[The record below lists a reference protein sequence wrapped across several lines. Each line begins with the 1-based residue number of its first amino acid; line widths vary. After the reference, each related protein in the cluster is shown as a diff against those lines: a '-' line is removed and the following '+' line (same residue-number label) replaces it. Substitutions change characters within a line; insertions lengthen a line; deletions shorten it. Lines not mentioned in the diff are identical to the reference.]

1 MDDVPT
7 SQPAPNTAEVLDPLT
22 APLKRHRV
30 ITQAQAYAVATR
42 DLHTDGH
49 MQFQHAP
56 CPTHVQ
62 GGAGTMSRDTL
73 LSGAAA
79 LDPAS
84 LDAHERWVLWKN
96 LDRGGRA
103 TKVPIRPDGETASAA
118 NPHDWFTRAICASA
132 QTALGADGVGIILG
146 PLADGTWLGGLDFD
160 NCRHDDALTPW
171 AQVIVDRLAT
181 YTEVSPSGTGVKAF
195 FTLTPEDASAIR
207 TLLGDRDGRKWS
219 TENRGDHPPAI
230 ELYLKGR
237 YFTFTGRSIGAPY
250 LRTVSKADLVWLMEA
265 AAHQFPGKSPE
276 QRTND
281 NSRSAKAFRRA
292 MAKRADGHTFED
304 FVDALGRDPDLA
316 GWLEEKGA
324 QANGRELQR
333 AWARAGDYLQREDA
347 EGAGD
352 LSGPDN
358 DDHIFGDLDRFR
370 IANMTQGEPP
380 KLRFLLDG
388 LMPLGTLG
396 VVYGPGGVGKSLFA
410 MDICLEVANLT
421 PANDNTARPHAILG
435 STVPPYARGASVF
448 ITLEDDEDEVHRR
461 TTSLDPDRTRR
472 NGPCYVIT
480 ASSLDNF
487 DPALVTMKDRAAVLT
502 KLAERELPKLL
513 DRIAKDA
520 GCPVRVLV
528 LDPAGDFINGD
539 ENDAAPVKLLM
550 RSLRTLSAQFD
561 TTIILLGHVPKA
573 GKRGQQTM
581 RGSSAWMA
589 NARFAYSLQPKKS
602 EAKSGE
608 AKGNTGASKA
618 KAGASRLIEGCLT
631 KANHAGAP
639 IDQATVFYRDERG
652 RLVRATS
659 DALGCKAEPTD
670 DDLVAMLV
678 QQCAKYAE
686 AGMPFAY
693 SGQHGL
699 WEGRADLDKP
709 LSGLAKNRLEELGRL
724 ALESGALI
732 KVKTTTCTKATYLD
746 VPDGALAQG
755 VVVDMPSGSRRHAL
769 RERQKAAD
777 RQEEA

>member
-1 MDDVPT
+1 
-7 SQPAPNTAEVLDPLT
+7 
-22 APLKRHRV
+22 
-30 ITQAQAYAVATR
+30 
-42 DLHTDGH
+42 
-49 MQFQHAP
+49 
-56 CPTHVQ
+56 
-62 GGAGTMSRDTL
+62 MSRDTL

-96 LDRGGRA
+96 LDRDGRA

-132 QTALGADGVGIILG
+132 QTALGADGVGIVLG
-146 PLADGTWLGGLDFD
+146 PLDDGTWLGGLDFD
-160 NCRHDDALTPW
+160 NCRHDDTLTPW
-171 AQVIVDRLAT
+171 AHGIVDRLDT

-195 FTLTPEDASAIR
+195 FTLTPEDAIAIR
-207 TLLGDRDGRKWS
+207 AFLGNRDGRKWS

-237 YFTFTGRSIGAPY
+237 YFTFTGCSIGAPY

-265 AAHQFPGKSPE
+265 AAHQFPGQSPD

-281 NSRSAKAFRRA
+281 NSRSAKALRRA
-292 MAKRADGHTFED
+292 MAMRADGHTFED
-304 FVDALGRDPDLA
+304 FVDALGRDPVLA
-316 GWLEEKGA
+316 QWLEEKGA
-324 QANGRELQR
+324 QADGRELQR
-333 AWARAGDYLQREDA
+333 AWARAADYLQRDDA

-352 LSGPDN
+352 LNSPGDEDN
-358 DDHIFGDLDRFR
+358 IFGDLDRFR

-421 PANDNTARPHAILG
+421 PANDNAARPHAILG

-448 ITLEDDEDEVHRR
+448 ITLEDDKDEVHRR
-461 TTSLDPDRTRR
+461 TTSRDPDQTRR

-487 DPALVTMKDRAAVLT
+487 DPVLVSMQGRVAALT

-520 GCPVRVLV
+520 GCPVRLLV

-550 RSLRTLSAQFD
+550 RGLRTLSTQFG
-561 TTIILLGHVPKA
+561 TTIILLGHVPKTS
-573 GKRGQQTM
+573 GGGQPTM
-581 RGSSAWMA
+581 RGSSAWTA
-589 NARFAYSLQPKKS
+589 NARFAYSLRPT
-602 EAKSGE
+602 KSG
-608 AKGNTGASKA
+608 AANGNTATSKG
-618 KAGASRLIEGCLT
+618 KAGTLRLIEGCLT

-639 IDQATVFYRDERG
+639 IDQTTMFRRDERG
-652 RLVRATS
+652 RLVRATP
-659 DALGCKAEPTD
+659 DALGGKAEPTD
-670 DDLVAMLV
+670 DDLVAMLA

-709 LSGLAKNRLEELGRL
+709 LSDLAKNRLAELGKL
-724 ALESGALI
+724 ALDSGALI
-732 KVKTTTCTKATYLD
+732 KVKTTTCTKPTYLD
-746 VPDGALAQG
+746 VPDGALSHG
-755 VVVDMPSGSRRHAL
+755 VVIDMPSGSRRHAL

-777 RQEEA
+777 GQEEA

>member
-1 MDDVPT
+1 
-7 SQPAPNTAEVLDPLT
+7 
-22 APLKRHRV
+22 
-30 ITQAQAYAVATR
+30 
-42 DLHTDGH
+42 
-49 MQFQHAP
+49 
-56 CPTHVQ
+56 
-62 GGAGTMSRDTL
+62 MSRHTL
-73 LSGAAA
+73 LAGAAA
-79 LDPAS
+79 LDIAS
-84 LDAHERWVLWKN
+84 LDVQPRWVLWKN
-96 LDRGGRA
+96 VDRNGRA
-103 TKVPIRPDGETASAA
+103 TKVPIRPDGESASAT

-132 QTALGADGVGIILG
+132 QTDLGAAGVGIVLG
-146 PLADGTWLGGLDFD
+146 PLADGTWLGGIDFD
-160 NCRHDDALTPW
+160 NCRHDGTLTPW
-171 AQVIVDRLAT
+171 AQGIVDRLVT

-207 TLLGDRDGRKWS
+207 TLLGNRDGRKWS
-219 TENRGDHPPAI
+219 TETRGDHPPAI
-230 ELYLKGR
+230 ELYMKGR

-281 NSRSAKAFRRA
+281 NSRSAKALRRA
-292 MAKRADGHTFED
+292 MAMRADGHTFED
-304 FVDALGRDPDLA
+304 FVDALGRDPELA
-316 GWLEEKGA
+316 SWREEKGA
-324 QANGRELQR
+324 KADERELQR
-333 AWARAGDYLQREDA
+333 AWARAAEYLQRDDA

-352 LSGPDN
+352 LSSPD
-358 DDHIFGDLDRFR
+358 DEDKIFGDLDRFR

-380 KLRFLLDG
+380 KIRFLLDG

-410 MDICLEVANLT
+410 MDLCLKVAELT

-435 STVPPYARGASVF
+435 STVPAYARGASVF
-448 ITLEDDEDEVHRR
+448 ITLEDDQAEVHRR

-487 DPALVTMKDRAAVLT
+487 DPTLVSMQGRVAALTE
-502 KLAERELPKLL
+502 LAKRELPKLL

-520 GCPVRVLV
+520 GCPVRLLV

-550 RSLRTLSAQFD
+550 RSLRTLSNQFG
-561 TTIILLGHVPKA
+561 TTTILLGHVSKTS
-573 GKRGQQTM
+573 GGGQPTM

-589 NARFAYSLQPKKS
+589 NARFAYSLHP
-602 EAKSGE
+602 AKSR
-608 AKGNTGASKA
+608 AANGNTAASKG
-618 KAGASRLIEGCLT
+618 KAGTLRLIEGCLT

-639 IDQATVFYRDERG
+639 IDQTTVFRRDERG
-652 RLVRATS
+652 RLVRATP
-659 DALGCKAEPTD
+659 DALGGRAEPTD
-670 DDLVAMLV
+670 DDLVAMLA

-699 WEGRADLDKP
+699 WAGSADLDKP
-709 LSGLAKNRLEELGRL
+709 LSGLAKNRLEELGKL
-724 ALESGALI
+724 ALDSGALI
-732 KVKTTTCTKATYLD
+732 KVKTPTCTKATYLD
-746 VPDGALAQG
+746 VPDGALSHG
-755 VVVDMPSGSRRHAL
+755 VIVELPSGSRRHAL
-769 RERQKAAD
+769 RERHKAAD